1 MSQHTV
7 PWSLS
12 RVGRGVWQGSPTS
25 GRGKRHLRRGT
36 YGAYSGGGVLGTTTS
51 NMSSRRTSSR
61 RRVVTCQKRRV
72 RDEEGKEGS
81 FALDAGTT
89 AGVVLASTVRVG
101 ARARVNGKGGSS
113 TFLHGGVAIC
123 TMVRPETALS
133 RDWVGDGS
141 SPAHGKHRLH
151 VAATFQL
158 GIASP
163 AASGGEGL
171 RSGFATHAC

>member
-1 MSQHTV
+1 MA
-7 PWSLS
+7 
-12 RVGRGVWQGSPTS
+12 RGADVGTRETRL
-25 GRGKRHLRRGT
+25 GRCT

-61 RRVVTCQKRRV
+61 RRVLTCQKRRV
-72 RDEEGKEGS
+72 RDEEGRGGELRFGRRHDGWS
-81 FALDAGTT
+81 C
-89 AGVVLASTVRVG
+89 ASIDG
-101 ARARVNGKGGSS
+101 ASWGEGKGKRKGREQHLLARRSGD
-113 TFLHGGVAIC
+113 LHHGAARNC
-123 TMVRPETALS
+123 ALPRLGRRWRFTC
-133 RDWVGDGS
+133 RD
-141 SPAHGKHRLH
+141 GKHQLH

>member
-1 MSQHTV
+1 MV
-7 PWSLS
+7 PV
-12 RVGRGVWQGSPTS
+12 RVGLGGGHGKGHRRQDAGNETRDGVRMGRTREGAYLGPPRVTCRAGEPRPVVAEFSPAKREGCVT
-25 GRGKRHLRRGT
+25 GRGGGWGLRFGRRHDGWSC
-36 YGAYSGGGVLGTTTS
+36 A
-51 NMSSRRTSSR
+51 
-61 RRVVTCQKRRV
+61 
-72 RDEEGKEGS
+72 S
-81 FALDAGTT
+81 FD
-89 AGVVLASTVRVG
+89 G

-141 SPAHGKHRLH
+141 SRAHGKHRLH

>member
-1 MSQHTV
+1 M
-7 PWSLS
+7 
-12 RVGRGVWQGSPTS
+12 
-25 GRGKRHLRRGT
+25 GT
-36 YGAYSGGGVLGTTTS
+36 YGAYSGGGVLRTTTS
-51 NMSSRRTSSR
+51 NMSRGEPRPVAEFSPAKREGCVTRR
-61 RRVVTCQKRRV
+61 
-72 RDEEGKEGS
+72 GGGGS

-141 SPAHGKHRLH
+141 SRAHGKHRLH